1 MNCKCG
7 NNIPE
12 KRAQYGYRECV
23 SCSTVEAHGCIDII
37 YHKTGNTIQ
46 ITDKQTAERM
56 RQLSRRSGFGAL
68 RGMGAGRAE
77 VWKTKIKK
85 GATPVVARSF
95 APSAETF
102 NKVGEEALIIMEIEG
117 YDHALVFL
125 QKKIN
130 DGTIFPIQMSKI
142 KGVLTALNLVK

>member
-7 NNIPE
+7 NSIPE

-23 SCSTVEAHGCIDII
+23 NCSTVEAHGCIDII

-68 RGMGAGRAE
+68 RGMGAG
-77 VWKTKIKK
+77 KTETIKTTIKK
-85 GATPVVARSF
+85 GVAPRMTRMYTLN
-95 APSAETF
+95 PETF
-102 NKVGEEALIIMEIEG
+102 NEIGKEALIIMEIEG
-117 YDHALVFL
+117 YDQALIFL

-130 DGTIFPIQMSKI
+130 DGTIFPIHADKI
-142 KGVLTALNLVK
+142 KAVITALNPVK